1 MPNKTIV
8 ILGPTCTGKTS
19 LAVKLSKLFN
29 GAIISADSRQV
40 VRLMDI
46 GTGKI
51 PAGEINRRVERREDK
66 WIVDEVDIF
75 GYDLVNPDDYFS
87 AYDFVKYYQKTIPR
101 IQGDEAKKSLD
112 GRNIFLVGG
121 TGFYIDAVT
130 GKTSLA
136 EISPNMELRKSL
148 ENLST
153 EELADKLR
161 RLDESAYK
169 TIDTKN
175 PARLVRAIE
184 KIIQVGG
191 VIASDR
197 RERGDL
203 DEIASPPTADLV
215 PPNDIVTIVGLTAD
229 REVLY
234 SQSDKWVDG
243 VFTEK
248 LFEEIKL
255 IQARFPE
262 SHRLNGL
269 IYGSAVDYLAGK
281 TPLEEA
287 KQQAKFAMHAY
298 IRRQQTWFKRNPQI
312 KWFNILHPNFD
323 ADITSIVE
331 SELHG

>member
-1 MPNKTIV
+1 MPNKTII

-40 VRLMDI
+40 VKLMDI

-87 AYDFVKYYQKTIPR
+87 AYDFVKYYQKIFPR
-101 IQGDEAKKSLD
+101 VSHD
-112 GRNIFLVGG
+112 GKNVFLVGG

-130 GKTSLA
+130 GRTPLA

-148 ENLST
+148 EKLST
-153 EELADKLR
+153 EELAEKLFV
-161 RLDESAYK
+161 LDELTYK

-184 KIIQVGG
+184 KATQMNS

-203 DEIASPPTADLV
+203 DEIASPPMADLV

-234 SQSDKWVDG
+234 SQSDKWVDTI
-243 VFTEK
+243 FNEK
-248 LFEEIKL
+248 LFEEVQL
-255 IQARFPE
+255 IQTRFPE
-262 SHRLNGL
+262 SHRLKGL
-269 IYGSAVDYLAGK
+269 IYTSAVDYLAGK

-298 IRRQQTWFKRNPQI
+298 IRRQQTWFKRNSEI
-312 KWFNILHPNFD
+312 EWFNILHPNFD

-331 SELHG
+331 SSLDG